1 MRHDRRVC
9 SRCRCYRDRNTAGS
23 GVRARIWRLAN
34 RLWRTGASYRHVE
47 RAPFGRDTDNMRE
60 DGNNVS
66 LFFSRH
72 FLLLIEPGATGLS
85 LAHSHFHA
93 MRSTRLRISLEL
105 DLSLSFFS
113 FVFRSS
119 LAKADLVSITPSN
132 RLHTYLPGPGPGT
145 HLSLP
150 VISIFLSFPCRQIS
164 TIFSFSVSITERW
177 RFYQGAEPN
186 RRRPPPIH
194 IFLFL

>member
-1 MRHDRRVC
+1 
-9 SRCRCYRDRNTAGS
+9 
-23 GVRARIWRLAN
+23 
-34 RLWRTGASYRHVE
+34 
-47 RAPFGRDTDNMRE
+47 MRE

-72 FLLLIEPGATGLS
+72 FLLLIEPGATCLS

-113 FVFRSS
+113 FIFRSS
-119 LAKADLVSITPSN
+119 LAKK
-132 RLHTYLPGPGPGT
+132 RLGSKSQPKQPTIHLPGPGPGT
-145 HLSLP
+145 HLSLS
-150 VISIFLSFPCRQIS
+150 VISLFLSFLCRQIS

-186 RRRPPPIH
+186 RRRPPRYTFSFFFDLSGTHAILTILATH
-194 IFLFL
+194 RMSSKLSKNY